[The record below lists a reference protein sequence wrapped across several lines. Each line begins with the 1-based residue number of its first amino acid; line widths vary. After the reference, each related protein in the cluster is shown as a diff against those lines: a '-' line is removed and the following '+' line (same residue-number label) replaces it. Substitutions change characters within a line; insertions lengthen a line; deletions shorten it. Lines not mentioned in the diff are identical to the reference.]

1 MLKDYDE
8 PFMDTSGLSQGE
20 VKALIKHGMP
30 EQGWDSE
37 GYVFQEME
45 QMFIAGY
52 RAAIA
57 IIENRIAWLTEEVER
72 KPTSYPDSEAQI
84 GHRMERNTLRTLR
97 DRLKERGE

>member
-1 MLKDYDE
+1 MLKGYDS

-45 QMFIAGY
+45 QMFIDGY
-52 RAAIA
+52 RAAVA
-57 IIENRIAWLTEEVER
+57 IVENRIAWLTEEVER
-72 KPTSYPDSEAQI
+72 KPTSYADSEAQI
-84 GHRMERNTLRTLR
+84 GHRMERNVLQSILETFKGRS
-97 DRLKERGE
+97 E